1 MTIIERHSSS
11 SSRVTSWSKCKNLIT
26 VTEVCTKIY
35 LTTGTSHT
43 HHLKIHKVK
52 TWLSIIMS
60 NNPIC
65 TGPRSWADQAESS
78 APVLKS
84 QWIQTGHIADWI
96 IR

>member
-1 MTIIERHSSS
+1 MHVHSKLEDQLCSKSLMVVYFKYKNNTLYYENYIERHSSS

-52 TWLSIIMS
+52 T
-60 NNPIC
+60 
-65 TGPRSWADQAESS
+65 
-78 APVLKS
+78 
-84 QWIQTGHIADWI
+84 
-96 IR
+96 